1 MQPGA
6 HRDRHLWRSTQGP
19 ARASAGSS
27 VIRECLKRAGLPA
40 DKVQALVMGNVIQAG
55 VKMNPTRQAGISGGM
70 LIEVPALTVNR
81 VYGSGAQAI
90 ANAATEIEAGMID
103 CAIVGGME
111 NMERSPYLLPPGR
124 WGARMG
130 DVTLFDSML
139 LDGLNAEGGAVIRS
153 ARVVRY

>member
-1 MQPGA
+1 
-6 HRDRHLWRSTQGP
+6 
-19 ARASAGSS
+19 
-27 VIRECLKRAGLPA
+27 
-40 DKVQALVMGNVIQAG
+40 MGNVIQAG

-70 LIEVPALTVNR
+70 PIEVPALTVNR
-81 VYGSGAQAI
+81 VYGSGTQAI

-153 ARVVRY
+153 ARAVRY